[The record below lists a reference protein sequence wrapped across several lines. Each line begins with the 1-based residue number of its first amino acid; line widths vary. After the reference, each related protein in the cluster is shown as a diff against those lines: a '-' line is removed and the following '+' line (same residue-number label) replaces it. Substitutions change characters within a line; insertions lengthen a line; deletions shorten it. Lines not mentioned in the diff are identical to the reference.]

1 MLGEEPEDERPI
13 TAPDFEVIL
22 RGVEGDEESVRH
34 LSELVGLH
42 VRELSRHINLSA
54 LDGVTIAGDYD
65 EALVDLDRGVTTTS
79 PLKRSNDDQ
88 AVGLAM
94 APAVIR
100 DGVLKV
106 HIVMHAGLA
115 VGLMDQGSELYQ
127 LALHALAHE
136 CAHVEV
142 TAKLDAAF
150 PGFVLQ
156 HRHSDLHENLRWQI
170 ITAEYAAACISAPF
184 GQDPTSEY
192 EATFLTV
199 LASARDNANE
209 LIKAY
214 RLHGENGRIMGEVYS
229 CYGDLM
235 KFACYHLGNMAGRDL
250 SLEELPETK
259 AALEGPLVQ
268 TTFWAPEGPVR
279 RTSS

>member
-1 MLGEEPEDERPI
+1 MSRLMLDVA
-13 TAPDFEVIL
+13 T
-22 RGVEGDEESVRH
+22 
-34 LSELVGLH
+34 
-42 VRELSRHINLSA
+42 
-54 LDGVTIAGDYD
+54 LDH
-65 EALVDLDRGVTTTS
+65 
-79 PLKRSNDDQ
+79 DQ

-156 HRHSDLHENLRWQI
+156 HRHSDLHENLRWQS
-170 ITAEYAAACISAPF
+170 ITACWDEYAAACISAPF

-259 AALEGPLVQ
+259 AALEGHWYKPHFGRLKALCEELAAEYGRWRNTSKFEAIGDLADELVRDGGL
-268 TTFWAPEGPVR
+268 TVVHSDDGLHIDVPF
-279 RTSS
+279 TSETMPAMGY